1 MFTGTI
7 AIAYGVVADIAAPSE
22 RGYYVGVVLCGPN
35 VAPSLGPVL
44 GGVLTE
50 RVGWRWIFWFL
61 SILGG
66 ICVFGILFFL
76 PETARK
82 VVGNGSI
89 AAMGVN
95 QDLISRFGKR
105 RRHDYEADTERVT
118 RKLHIPNPMASLY
131 LLFHKATALVLLTN
145 AIFYMIYCCIQAS
158 LSSSFISI
166 YHYNELKAGLV
177 YLPFGFG
184 CALASYASGRIVP
197 FFATLVF
204 AKDTVIVR
212 KDHG

>member
-1 MFTGTI
+1 MAQYDRLLRSHGAYLGTI

-22 RGYYVGVVLCGPN
+22 RGSYVGVVLCGPN

-44 GGVLTE
+44 GGLLAD
-50 RVGWRWIFWFL
+50 RIGWRWIFWFL
-61 SILGG
+61 SIISGACLAV
-66 ICVFGILFFL
+66 ICLFL

-89 AAMGVN
+89 QPAKGIN
-95 QDLISRFGKR
+95 RDLLSGFRGR
-105 RRHDYEADTERVT
+105 RSSQVHNIDHHQRPK
-118 RKLHIPNPMASLY
+118 RKLHFPNPMACLY
-131 LLFHKATALVLLTN
+131 IILYKDTACVLLTN

-166 YHYNELKAGLV
+166 YHYGELEAGLI

-184 CALASYASGRIVP
+184 CAIASYTSGE
-197 FFATLVF
+197 
-204 AKDTVIVR
+204 
-212 KDHG
+212 